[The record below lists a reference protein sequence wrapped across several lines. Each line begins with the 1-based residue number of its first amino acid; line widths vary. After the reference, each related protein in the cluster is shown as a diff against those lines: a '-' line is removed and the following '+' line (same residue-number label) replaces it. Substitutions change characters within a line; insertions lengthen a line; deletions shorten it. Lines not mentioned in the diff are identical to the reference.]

1 MLITHYSPSPYAAD
15 SLGLLKYLITSLAF
29 AVWIFNF
36 SWHGYRWILG
46 EGEVVPFPLL
56 ESAHSWKWAKRKKAQ
71 KYKWCVLPPSSSSS
85 PSVSIYTGVGGALE
99 TASNTNYGVY
109 SGPAP
114 LHIISRYILPQRGI
128 SGTYRRAS
136 DVWWCYTLLS
146 EGSIKTP
153 EIGTLYSL

>member
-1 MLITHYSPSPYAAD
+1 MLITHYSPFSPCWKC
-15 SLGLLKYLITSLAF
+15 LQ
-29 AVWIFNF
+29 
-36 SWHGYRWILG
+36 
-46 EGEVVPFPLL
+46 L
-56 ESAHSWKWAKRKKAQ
+56 EMGKK
-71 KYKWCVLPPSSSSS
+71 KKCPKVHWCVLPPSSSST

-128 SGTYRRAS
+128 SGTYRHAS

-153 EIGTLYSL
+153 EIGILYMLQTLCIVAKIPKKSTVSKDLKTTCLNAHLE